1 MSKKFKKFIFPGTT
15 LIVSVYISVLFATGI
30 IIGYLSTI
38 FFDKKFLKTGR
49 INSLVLNLGK
59 WKIHLHHWL
68 LASFAI
74 LITYFFSS
82 LSIFWIGIFG
92 GLALHDI
99 YTDKKWYKVIY
110 KKKTVA

>member
-1 MSKKFKKFIFPGTT
+1 MAKKFKKFIFPGTT
-15 LIVSVYISVLFATGI
+15 LIVSIYISALFAAGVA
-30 IIGYLSTI
+30 IGYISTI

-49 INSLVLNLGK
+49 VNSLVFDLGK
-59 WKIHLHHWL
+59 WKIHFHHWL

-92 GLALHDI
+92 GLAFHDF
-99 YTDKKWYKVIY
+99 YTDKKWYRVVYRKDP
-110 KKKTVA
+110 AD

>member
-1 MSKKFKKFIFPGTT
+1 M
-15 LIVSVYISVLFATGI
+15 VSIYISALFAIGA

-49 INSLVLNLGK
+49 INSLVFNWGK

-82 LSIFWIGIFG
+82 LSVFWIGIFG
-92 GLALHDI
+92 GLAFHDI
-99 YTDKKWYKVIY
+99 CTDKKWYKVVY
-110 KKKTVA
+110 RKKPTV